1 MNEDYNPANR
11 KPLLD
16 GRLRRRGI
24 YLLPNLFTTAA
35 LFAGFYAIV
44 QAMNGNFEQSAVAIF
59 IAMVMDGLD
68 GRVARLTHTQS
79 AFGAEYDS
87 LSDMVS
93 FGVAPALIVYVWALK
108 DMGKLGWIAAF
119 VYCAGAALRLARFNT
134 QHEVAD
140 KNFFQ
145 GLPSPAAAALLAGL
159 VWVMNEYHIRG
170 TDIRWLVW
178 GVTLFAGLTMVSNLR
193 YYSGKGINL
202 RKSVPFVGILLIVLT
217 FILISFDPPRVLFS
231 VFALYAL
238 SAYADWLWGVVRKK
252 QKAA

>member
-1 MNEDYNPANR
+1 MDDYPTSNR
-11 KPLLD
+11 KHLLD
-16 GRLRRRGI
+16 ERLRRRGI

-44 QAMNGNFEQSAVAIF
+44 QAMNSHYEQAAVAIF

-93 FGVAPALIVYVWALK
+93 FGVAPALVVYVWALK

-134 QHEVAD
+134 QLEVAD
-140 KNFFQ
+140 KRFFQ

-159 VWVMNEYHIRG
+159 VWVMNDYHING
-170 TDIRWLVW
+170 ADIRWWVW
-178 GVTLFAGLTMVSNLR
+178 GATLFAGLTMVSNLR
-193 YYSGKGINL
+193 YYSGKDINL
-202 RKSVPFVGILLIVLT
+202 RKSVPFIFILLIVLA
-217 FILISFDPPRVLFS
+217 FILISSDPPRVLFA
-231 VFALYAL
+231 VFVVYAL
-238 SAYADWLWGVVRKK
+238 SAYADWLWNFVRGRRKP
-252 QKAA
+252 A

>member
-1 MNEDYNPANR
+1 MTEDHNLANR

-24 YLLPNLFTTAA
+24 YLLPNMFTTAA

-93 FGVAPALIVYVWALK
+93 FGAAPALVIYVWALK

-119 VYCAGAALRLARFNT
+119 IYCAGAALRLARFNT
-134 QHEVAD
+134 NIEVVD
-140 KNFFQ
+140 KRNFQ
-145 GLPSPAAAALLAGL
+145 GLPS
-159 VWVMNEYHIRG
+159 
-170 TDIRWLVW
+170 
-178 GVTLFAGLTMVSNLR
+178 
-193 YYSGKGINL
+193 
-202 RKSVPFVGILLIVLT
+202 
-217 FILISFDPPRVLFS
+217 
-231 VFALYAL
+231 
-238 SAYADWLWGVVRKK
+238 
-252 QKAA
+252 

>member
-1 MNEDYNPANR
+1 MTEDHNLANR

-24 YLLPNLFTTAA
+24 YLLPNMFTTAA

-108 DMGKLGWIAAF
+108 DMGKWGWIAAF
-119 VYCAGAALRLARFNT
+119 IYCAGAALRLARFNT

-140 KNFFQ
+140 KRFFQ

-193 YYSGKGINL
+193 YYSGKDINL

-217 FILISFDPPRVLFS
+217 FILIFSDPPRVLFS
-231 VFALYAL
+231 VFVLYAL
-238 SAYADWLWGVVRKK
+238 SAYADWLWGVVVRRRRKG
-252 QKAA
+252 